1 MRAPA
6 GRMPLVTRCTGL
18 TAYMACF
25 VGADVMESHVM
36 LARRL
41 KQVERTLHIRCDEG
55 FRIGDGIVVVRFG
68 REMHDRVM
76 PRHDTFQ

>member
-1 MRAPA
+1 M
-6 GRMPLVTRCTGL
+6 V
-18 TAYMACF
+18 
-25 VGADVMESHVM
+25 ESHVM

-55 FRIGDGIVVVRFG
+55 FRIGDGVVVVRFG

-76 PRHDTFQ
+76 PGHDTFQ

>member
-1 MRAPA
+1 
-6 GRMPLVTRCTGL
+6 
-18 TAYMACF
+18 
-25 VGADVMESHVM
+25 M

-55 FRIGDGIVVVRFG
+55 FRIGDGVVVMRFG

-76 PRHDTFQ
+76 TRHDTFQ